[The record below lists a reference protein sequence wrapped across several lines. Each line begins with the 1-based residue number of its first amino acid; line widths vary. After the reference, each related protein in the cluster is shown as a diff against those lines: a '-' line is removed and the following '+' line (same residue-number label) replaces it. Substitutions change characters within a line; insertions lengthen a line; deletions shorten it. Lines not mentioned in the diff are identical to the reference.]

1 MNEGFA
7 HLYPWQIVTRLA
19 GLDLTCRING
29 HRPLDVNRL
38 KAEVEGI
45 LAEYAPATHSS
56 DDLYHDGG
64 WSAVGLIAHNG
75 NPFEDRAR
83 PPYKKTA
90 ALARAPYIASLIDG
104 FATEPQRVR
113 LMGLQPRKSIFW
125 HYDRGETIDNA
136 RSVRL
141 HLPIFTNR
149 SVRFQISHEDLY
161 WDEDEIW
168 YGDFSFP
175 HRLYNGGERV
185 RIHLVM
191 DLLVNDHIR
200 ALFPRPFLHE
210 KPKRLRVK
218 KITQKMVEAYKVA
231 RQPSHVRQ
239 VFSRP
244 RRRAAAQT
252 R

>member
-149 SVRFQISHEDLY
+149 SVRFRSPMRTCTGTRARSGTATSRSRTGSTTAASGCAS
-161 WDEDEIW
+161 IW
-168 YGDFSFP
+168 SWTFW
-175 HRLYNGGERV
+175 
-185 RIHLVM
+185 
-191 DLLVNDHIR
+191 
-200 ALFPRPFLHE
+200 
-210 KPKRLRVK
+210 
-218 KITQKMVEAYKVA
+218 
-231 RQPSHVRQ
+231 
-239 VFSRP
+239 
-244 RRRAAAQT
+244 
-252 R
+252 